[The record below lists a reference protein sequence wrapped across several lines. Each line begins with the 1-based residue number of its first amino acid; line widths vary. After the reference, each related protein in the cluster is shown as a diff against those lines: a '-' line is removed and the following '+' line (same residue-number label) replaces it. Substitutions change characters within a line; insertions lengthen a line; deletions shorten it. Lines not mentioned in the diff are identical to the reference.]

1 MKEISE
7 SLSSSRSTTCLCKLF
22 ASRHFCR
29 SLHLVEKRRL
39 ANAAQC
45 VLCTSETIFGYRV
58 VVKTRLHSLVCWKGT
73 RISTFQFFRR
83 MRYNKQQRLRPR
95 FARERLT
102 PLETSHDNL
111 HSDHSARYWSVKGIF
126 RNIRSLLSSF
136 LLGIMESQ
144 LRTIFCKTYLHLYMY
159 IYVSYV
165 DYNSMHCTL
174 LALVSITQ
182 NQRIWN
188 SVSWPSVF
196 SFDKEKVRGR
206 ALIRFA
212 EHPKVPTTLHNRSA
226 LHNDAAKF
234 PKLVLIVLRK
244 FEHSFIIYT
253 CLVLS
258 SHMVYILFQTVALQ
272 LYACICVHP
281 SQKSVSALTQVWL
294 QLRVLK
300 KLQFCRLFLLRQ
312 ICALYL
318 CTWLLVLGSV
328 EDAKPN
334 FD

>member
-1 MKEISE
+1 MSNALRFRALMGLVWCQSFKTSSIFVHFLLQCWLLSFAFLWYFYVFLSSGRRMKEISE
-7 SLSSSRSTTCLCKLF
+7 SLSLSRSTTCLCKLF

-73 RISTFQFFRR
+73 SISTFQFFRR

-144 LRTIFCKTYLHLYMY
+144 LRTIFCNTYLHLYMY

-165 DYNSMHCTL
+165 DCNSMHCTL
-174 LALVSITQ
+174 PALVSITQ
-182 NQRIWN
+182 NQKDLKLCFLAQCFLFWQRESKRTSLDW
-188 SVSWPSVF
+188 
-196 SFDKEKVRGR
+196 VRW
-206 ALIRFA
+206 ASESPHDLA
-212 EHPKVPTTLHNRSA
+212 QP
-226 LHNDAAKF
+226 
-234 PKLVLIVLRK
+234 
-244 FEHSFIIYT
+244 
-253 CLVLS
+253 
-258 SHMVYILFQTVALQ
+258 Q
-272 LYACICVHP
+272 
-281 SQKSVSALTQVWL
+281 
-294 QLRVLK
+294 
-300 KLQFCRLFLLRQ
+300 
-312 ICALYL
+312 
-318 CTWLLVLGSV
+318 CT
-328 EDAKPN
+328 A
-334 FD
+334 